1 MFYSGESS
9 GVHSYVYKTASLQFP
24 SCQISVKSCC
34 SILKKRD
41 LKGAWATDFKSQ
53 HPISCMHHSEQLRR
67 FCHVKPSVA
76 TKWIDGNCMR
86 RMLSSFAVLA
96 ASAFRKSDYFQQ
108 KRQTHTTPEHFNSL
122 EISIVILNHWLK
134 IKIYE
139 QLLHL
144 AKLSTPQQLAKAA
157 PPNHSQD
164 QTTHAMCIVFKSCF
178 NKKQRSFGKRSFT
191 PFIFRVR
198 KVQNKKKKV
207 PQQHHQHQHH
217 HLHWFRLC
225 KPSQRLWGWPSLCS
239 ASSGWD
245 VRNNI
250 DMEKK
255 ASAEVQ
261 NSFDLVP
268 WYFKNIF

>member
-86 RMLSSFAVLA
+86 PMLSSFAVLA

-198 KVQNKKKKV
+198 KVQNKKKK
-207 PQQHHQHQHH
+207 
-217 HLHWFRLC
+217 F
-225 KPSQRLWGWPSLCS
+225 PSSTTSTSTTISTDFDS
-239 ASSGWD
+239 ASLPRDFEADPASVQLAVAGMSGITSTWK
-245 VRNNI
+245 
-250 DMEKK
+250 KK